1 MSVHATPDPH
11 PLLAVLADR
20 AWMADARCRGRS
32 HLFFEPFREAPPQR
46 LVREASAKAICAT
59 CPVMLECRAAGRR
72 NHESGI
78 WGGETEEDRVLAG
91 YPIRTVARRGVL
103 KARREAAAARSMDLR
118 DADEGA
124 A

>member
-1 MSVHATPDPH
+1 MTVSATPDPH

-20 AWMADARCRGRS
+20 AWLGDAQCRGRS

-46 LVREASAKAICAT
+46 LVREAAAKAICAT
-59 CPVMLECRAAGRR
+59 CPSMVECRAAGRR

-78 WGGETEEDRVLAG
+78 WGGETEEERVLAG
-91 YPIRTVARRGVL
+91 YPIRTVSRRGVL
-103 KARREAAAARSMDLR
+103 QARRDAAAARAEEM
-118 DADEGA
+118 ATTTEGA